1 MTTRI
6 ALPFTLGF
14 KMSGMRRQGP
24 PDPLPQTSQVRK
36 NLFGP
41 IDHEENLKFVQEE
54 LSKISQADCKRW
66 NFDFQAEKPKEGR
79 YNWEPVSGKVP
90 QAYEMRAMSCTHPQT
105 LPQPTPAAADLPKQG
120 QQHVPAAT
128 ALPQPTTTLP
138 QPTTTLP
145 QPTTAVQQPTITLQQ
160 PTTTPPQSTTT
171 LAQSTTAP
179 QPTTTLPQPT
189 TARLP
194 ALLAT
199 ETVPDAQPTLTTV
212 ATIALRPASTPAS
225 TQASTAS
232 TTARK
237 RRRED
242 RGGGPIKRQ
251 KQTTTITNTATTTT
265 TTSTTTTT
273 TTATTS
279 TADKRPIQSS
289 QQAPISAYMKI
300 RRRGS
305 TLPKTTKEAP
315 PDLLKKSRSSPP
327 SPSPSPS
334 S

>member
-66 NFDFQAEKPKEGR
+66 NFDFQTEKPKEGR

-138 QPTTTLP
+138 Q
-145 QPTTAVQQPTITLQQ
+145 
-160 PTTTPPQSTTT
+160 S
-171 LAQSTTAP
+171 
-179 QPTTTLPQPT
+179 TTTLPQPT

-212 ATIALRPASTPAS
+212 ATITLRSASTAAS
-225 TQASTAS
+225 AQASTAS

-251 KQTTTITNTATTTT
+251 KQTTTTTNTATTTT
-265 TTSTTTTT
+265 TSTSASIITTNNTSNVFLFISLIHKCS
-273 TTATTS
+273 ATVS
-279 TADKRPIQSS
+279 YSGILFMFRCVCMCVRAC
-289 QQAPISAYMKI
+289 ISPVQDCSFMY
-300 RRRGS
+300 GV
-305 TLPKTTKEAP
+305 L
-315 PDLLKKSRSSPP
+315 
-327 SPSPSPS
+327 
-334 S
+334 